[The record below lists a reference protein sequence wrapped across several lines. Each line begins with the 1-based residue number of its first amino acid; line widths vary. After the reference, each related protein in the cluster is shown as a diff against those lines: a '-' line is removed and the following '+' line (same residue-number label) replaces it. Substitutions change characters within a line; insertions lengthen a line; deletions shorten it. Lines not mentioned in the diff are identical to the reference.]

1 MLPSGGPCRSSKLH
15 ECQCPFPSDS
25 GSPETSR
32 QRGPPP
38 RTQSGIHLCRLQG
51 GHGAAGHPPRGT
63 GSWPGTD
70 MGTGER
76 PQRCPGSGERRMGAV
91 LPRHPRE
98 IPHPSSPPQGTS
110 VLREHI
116 AGNPPPWEGAKVRE
130 AQGDQGKRVPDSN
143 RACWVGWGC
152 GSAEGAASIPT
163 DPRTGPGV
171 PGTRRPVALRLARG
185 YRAPP
190 PLAQVRGKWGLHLQ
204 PPRQSEGKVLRCQD
218 PQAPAGTLEAI
229 LRGRAR
235 GGHVQPRVPPVSGHD
250 LRHWCKEKT
259 HCRGQ

>member
-38 RTQSGIHLCRLQG
+38 AHSLGSICVGSKGATGQQAILPEGQGPGLGLTWGPGRGRSDAQGQVRGGWELSFLDTRERSRT
-51 GHGAAGHPPRGT
+51 PP
-63 GSWPGTD
+63 
-70 MGTGER
+70 
-76 PQRCPGSGERRMGAV
+76 A
-91 LPRHPRE
+91 LPREH
-98 IPHPSSPPQGTS
+98 